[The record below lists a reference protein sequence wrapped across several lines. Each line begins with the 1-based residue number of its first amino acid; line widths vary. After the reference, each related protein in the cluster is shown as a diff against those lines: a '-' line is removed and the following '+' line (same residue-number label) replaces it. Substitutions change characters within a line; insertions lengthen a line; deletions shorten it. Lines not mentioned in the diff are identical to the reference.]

1 MKFSI
6 ERDQLL
12 RPLQLINSVV
22 ERRQTLP
29 ILGNILLTTV
39 DDKLHL
45 TGTDLEVEL
54 SGIAPLKTLT
64 TPGSV
69 TVPARKLLDICR
81 LLPEDSILEFTHD
94 AHRLVLAVNKSR
106 FSLSTLPAAEFPKVN
121 ESPDGVKFSLD
132 TAHLKQIIERTQFAM
147 AQQDVRYYLNGT
159 YWQIESGRMA
169 TVATDGHRLALCKT
183 PLTAASQ
190 ELATK
195 VIIPRKAIMELSKIL
210 ANNEQATNIVVSQN
224 HIRFSIGDLVLVSKL
239 IEGRFPDYQA
249 IIPRNCQQHLRIDRD
264 LFKTILTRV
273 SILSNEK
280 YRGVRLAAHD
290 NQLRVSASNP
300 EHEEASEELNVDFQ
314 GEQIEIGLN
323 VNYLLDVLNTLPKGL
338 IHLSFSGADKSVVL
352 EHEQDILEAL
362 NIIMP
367 MRL

>member
-12 RPLQLINSVV
+12 RPLQLVNGVV

-29 ILGNILLTTV
+29 ILGNVLLTIV
-39 DDKLHL
+39 GDKLQL

-54 SGIAPLKTLT
+54 SGTAPLKECT
-64 TPGSV
+64 TTGSV

-81 LLPEDSILEFTHD
+81 LLPEESILEFTHD
-94 AHRLVLAVNKSR
+94 AHRLTLVVGKSR
-106 FSLSTLPAAEFPKVN
+106 YSLATLPATDFPKVKDTL
-121 ESPDGVKFSLD
+121 DGTQL
-132 TAHLKQIIERTQFAM
+132 TLEATQLKQLIERTQFAM

-159 YWQIESGRMA
+159 FWHIESNKMT
-169 TVATDGHRLALCKT
+169 TVATDGHRLALCKIE
-183 PLTAASQ
+183 LTQNQAVT
-190 ELATK
+190 TK
-195 VIIPRKAIMELSKIL
+195 VIVPRKAILELARIL
-210 ANNEQATNIVVSQN
+210 ASNDGSIQILVSAN
-224 HIRFSIGDLVLVSKL
+224 HIRFVGGDIVLVSKL

-249 IIPRNCQQHLRIDRD
+249 IIPKNCQQHLRIDRD
-264 LFKTILTRV
+264 LLKTILTRV

-280 YRGVRLAAHD
+280 YRGVRLAM
-290 NQLRVSASNP
+290 NVEQLRVSASNS
-300 EHEEASEELNVDFQ
+300 EHEEATDEVVADFK

-323 VNYLLDVLNTLPKGL
+323 VNYLLEVLNTVPKG
-338 IHLSFSGADKSVVL
+338 IITLSFLGPDKSVL
-352 EHEQDILEAL
+352 IEHDADTLDTL